1 MLLWLTTTTNYQQQE
16 ALYKTA
22 ISLFTRG
29 KYWEKAIELLEELRH
44 QYQHVTCEFLLLAD
58 ILVPSAPVPPSLTSK
73 RPSHAFGGADSNR
86 RRLCTG

>member
-1 MLLWLTTTTNYQQQE
+1 MFLWLTTNNQRQQQE

-44 QYQHVTCEFLLLAD
+44 QYQHVTCEFMLLAD
-58 ILVPSAPVPPSLTSK
+58 ILVSPQSQPRPLETG
-73 RPSHAFGGADSNR
+73 PSHAFGGADSNR
-86 RRLCTG
+86 RRRCTG